1 MNKKLK
7 NIKKVLF
14 ILIIINII
22 IFIQSRYSEI
32 FNVKSLINN
41 KATYRY
47 KSATEIKS
55 KTEEITEETTEEITE
70 ATDTSVFTLYKQ
82 DGETFEPIEGTKFEI
97 TDLDGKNLQ
106 VLTTDKDGIIKVDL
120 PQGIYKAIEISAN
133 EAYKLEEKEEDR
145 TYYFKIGLP
154 ELDMSEWINGI
165 NGYSWEY
172 IKSTIINN
180 TGEVIAVGSIS
191 EYSVEIAKDF
201 YEGIDLNSDGIVDEK
216 SEGGNEGIIIS
227 YDGNGNYLWS
237 KTFGGI
243 DDDSCNEII
252 QTRDGGYVI
261 VGYTSSSVI
270 YLDGKII
277 ENLSKSNYDMLNKD
291 GFILKIDQNGNYEW
305 STRIG
310 GNLDDEIVKVIE
322 TSSGDI
328 DIIGNFESNTLNFY
342 ENNLEH
348 NILEKIQNEGEKNSF
363 IASYSQKGKY
373 NWSKKIVGKDYIEIC
388 DITEV
393 ENSIAV
399 AINYKGNINIDDN
412 NTISSYL
419 EDYEDG
425 VVINYSL
432 KGELQWYYELY
443 SAAKSM
449 FSNSKFLRTTALTTT
464 KENNLVISI
473 ACSDIVKGR
482 KSGET
487 DYTTIY
493 TSPNNG
499 ITSNLM
505 ILSKNG
511 EFIKNLYDLNS
522 KIGSSSANNATM
534 MFTDIVATE
543 DNGILIGGYYYSN
556 QNIDVDKDGV
566 STGEKDFRASI
577 EISSNGFCIKLDQ
590 DGNIKFSDCMYRSDA
605 EFYTPSNVNCV
616 NEINGEKIVLGGS
629 FFGETASTKKFYSK
643 YPNEEKYHINML
655 GNTDGFIVIEN
666 VKDDNSEVV
675 ATQSITVNNFKK
687 KYTIT
692 TEVKKHIETD
702 EEGNQ
707 IEVKGGK
714 ISGEYNQIIDGV
726 EYKEEGIHYI
736 ETSKHGEN
744 STKEIIIT
752 PDEGYKIE
760 KILING
766 EEYDGDLI
774 NNEESTSLPIFTNVT
789 NNIHVEVT
797 FCKKITDFYKLPI
810 TGSSEILIL
819 EFIGTVLICI
829 GILKIRKR

>member
-14 ILIIINII
+14 ILIIINTII
-22 IFIQSRYSEI
+22 LIQNRYSEI
-32 FNVKSLINN
+32 FNVKSLINS
-41 KATYRY
+41 KSTYRY

-55 KTEEITEETTEEITE
+55 ESETTTE
-70 ATDTSVFTLYKQ
+70 FTLYKQ

-97 TDLDGKNLQ
+97 TDLDGKNQQ
-106 VLTTDKDGIIKVDL
+106 VLTTDKNGIIKAKL

-154 ELDMSEWINGI
+154 ELDMSEWIKGI
-165 NGYSWEY
+165 NGYSWDY

-201 YEGIDLNSDGIVDEK
+201 YDGIDLNSDGIVDEK
-216 SEGGNEGIIIS
+216 SVGKNDGIIIS
-227 YDGNGNYLWS
+227 YDEKGNYSWS

-252 QTRDGGYVI
+252 QTQDGGYVI

-270 YLDGKII
+270 YLDEKII
-277 ENLSKSNYDMLNKD
+277 EDLSKSNYDMLNKD

-310 GNLDDEIVKVIE
+310 GNLDEEIVKVIE
-322 TSSGDI
+322 TSSGDV

-342 ENNLEH
+342 ENNSEH
-348 NILEKIQNEGEKNSF
+348 NILEKIQNEREKNSF
-363 IASYSQKGKY
+363 IASYSQIGKY

-388 DITEV
+388 DITQV

-399 AINYKGNINIDDN
+399 AINYKGNIKIDDN
-412 NTISSYL
+412 NKISSYL

-425 VVINYSL
+425 VIINYSL
-432 KGELQWYYELY
+432 KGELQWYYELC
-443 SAAKSM
+443 SAAKNI
-449 FSNSKFLRTTALTTT
+449 FSNSKFLRTTALATT
-464 KENNLVISI
+464 KENTLVISI
-473 ACSDIVKGR
+473 ACSDMVKGR

-511 EFIKNLYDLNS
+511 DFIKNLYDLNS

-534 MFTDIVATE
+534 MFTDIVATK
-543 DNGILIGGYYYSN
+543 DNGILIGGYYYSS
-556 QNIDVDKDGV
+556 QNIDVDKDGI
-566 STGEKDFRASI
+566 STGDKDFRASI

-590 DGNIKFSDCMYRSDA
+590 NGNIKFSDCMHRSDA
-605 EFYTPSNVNCV
+605 AYYTPSNVTCV
-616 NEINGEKIVLGGS
+616 NEINGEKIVFGGS

-643 YPNEEKYHINML
+643 YENEEKYHINMV

-666 VKDDNSEVV
+666 VKDDDSEVI
-675 ATQSITVNNFKK
+675 ATQNITVNNFKK

-692 TEVKKHIETD
+692 TEVKNHIETD

-714 ISGEYNQIIDGV
+714 ISGEYNQVIDGV
-726 EYKEEGIHYI
+726 EYKEEGIHYM
-736 ETSKHGEN
+736 ETTKHGEN
-744 STKEIIIT
+744 STKEITIT

-760 KILING
+760 KVLING
-766 EEYDGDLI
+766 DEYDGDLI
-774 NNEESTSLPIFTNVT
+774 NNAESTNLPIFTNVT

-810 TGSSEILIL
+810 TGSLEILIL
-819 EFIGTVLICI
+819 ECIGIVLICI
-829 GILKIRKR
+829 GILKIRKK

>member
-14 ILIIINII
+14 ILIIINTII
-22 IFIQSRYSEI
+22 LIQNRYSEI
-32 FNVKSLINN
+32 FNVKSLINS
-41 KATYRY
+41 KSTYRY

-55 KTEEITEETTEEITE
+55 ESETTTE
-70 ATDTSVFTLYKQ
+70 FTLYKQ

-97 TDLDGKNLQ
+97 TDLDGKNQQ
-106 VLTTDKDGIIKVDL
+106 VLTTDKNGIIKAKL

-154 ELDMSEWINGI
+154 ELDMSEWIKGI
-165 NGYSWEY
+165 NGYSWDY

-201 YEGIDLNSDGIVDEK
+201 YDGIDLNSDGIVDEK
-216 SEGGNEGIIIS
+216 SEGGNDGIIIS
-227 YDGNGNYLWS
+227 YDEKGNYSWS

-252 QTRDGGYVI
+252 QTQDGGYVI

-270 YLDGKII
+270 YLDEKII
-277 ENLSKSNYDMLNKD
+277 EDLSKSNYDMLNKD

-322 TSSGDI
+322 TSSGDV

-342 ENNLEH
+342 ENNSEH

-363 IASYSQKGKY
+363 IASYSQIGKY

-388 DITEV
+388 DITQV

-399 AINYKGNINIDDN
+399 AINYKGNIKIDDN
-412 NTISSYL
+412 NKISSYL

-425 VVINYSL
+425 VIINYSL
-432 KGELQWYYELY
+432 KGELQWYYELC
-443 SAAKSM
+443 SAAKNI
-449 FSNSKFLRTTALTTT
+449 FSNSKFLRTTALATT
-464 KENNLVISI
+464 KENTLVISI
-473 ACSDIVKGR
+473 ACSDMVKGR

-511 EFIKNLYDLNS
+511 DFIKNLYDLNS

-534 MFTDIVATE
+534 MFTDIVSTK
-543 DNGILIGGYYYSN
+543 DNGILIGGYYYSS
-556 QNIDVDKDGV
+556 QNIDVDKDGI
-566 STGEKDFRASI
+566 STGDKDFRASI

-590 DGNIKFSDCMYRSDA
+590 NGNIKFSDCMHRSDA
-605 EFYTPSNVNCV
+605 AYYTPSNVTCV
-616 NEINGEKIVLGGS
+616 NEINGEKIVFGGS

-643 YPNEEKYHINML
+643 YENEEKYHINMV

-666 VKDDNSEVV
+666 VKDDDSEVI
-675 ATQSITVNNFKK
+675 ATQNITVNNFKK

-692 TEVKKHIETD
+692 TEVKNHIETD

-707 IEVKGGK
+707 REVKGGK
-714 ISGEYNQIIDGV
+714 ISGEYNQVIDGV
-726 EYKEEGIHYI
+726 EYKEEGIHYM
-736 ETSKHGEN
+736 ETTKHGEN
-744 STKEIIIT
+744 STKEITIT

-760 KILING
+760 KVLING
-766 EEYDGDLI
+766 DEYDGDLI
-774 NNEESTSLPIFTNVT
+774 NNAESTNLPIFTNVT

-810 TGSSEILIL
+810 TGSLEILIL
-819 EFIGTVLICI
+819 ECIGIVLICI
-829 GILKIRKR
+829 GILKIRKK

>member
-14 ILIIINII
+14 ILIIINTII
-22 IFIQSRYSEI
+22 LIQNRYSEI
-32 FNVKSLINN
+32 FNVKSLINS
-41 KATYRY
+41 KSTYRY

-55 KTEEITEETTEEITE
+55 ESETTTE
-70 ATDTSVFTLYKQ
+70 FTLYKQ

-97 TDLDGKNLQ
+97 TDLDGKNQQ
-106 VLTTDKDGIIKVDL
+106 VLTTDKNGIIKAKL

-154 ELDMSEWINGI
+154 ELDMSEWIKGI
-165 NGYSWEY
+165 NGYSWDY

-201 YEGIDLNSDGIVDEK
+201 YDGIDLNSDGIVDEK
-216 SEGGNEGIIIS
+216 SEGGNDGIIIS
-227 YDGNGNYLWS
+227 YDEKGNYSWS

-252 QTRDGGYVI
+252 QTQDGGYVI

-270 YLDGKII
+270 YLDEKII
-277 ENLSKSNYDMLNKD
+277 EDLSKSNYDMLNKD

-322 TSSGDI
+322 TSSGDV

-342 ENNLEH
+342 ENNSEH

-363 IASYSQKGKY
+363 IASYSQIGKY

-388 DITEV
+388 DITQV

-399 AINYKGNINIDDN
+399 AINYKGNIKIDDN
-412 NTISSYL
+412 NKISSYL

-425 VVINYSL
+425 VIINYSL
-432 KGELQWYYELY
+432 KGELQWYYELC
-443 SAAKSM
+443 SAAKNI
-449 FSNSKFLRTTALTTT
+449 FSNSKFLRTTALATT
-464 KENNLVISI
+464 KENTLVISI
-473 ACSDIVKGR
+473 ACSDMVKGR

-511 EFIKNLYDLNS
+511 DFIKNLYDLNS

-534 MFTDIVATE
+534 MFTDIVSTK
-543 DNGILIGGYYYSN
+543 DNGILIGGYYYSS
-556 QNIDVDKDGV
+556 QNIDVDKDGI
-566 STGEKDFRASI
+566 STGDKDFRASI

-590 DGNIKFSDCMYRSDA
+590 NGNIKFSDCMHRSDA
-605 EFYTPSNVNCV
+605 AYYTPSNVTCV
-616 NEINGEKIVLGGS
+616 NEINGEKIVFGGS

-643 YPNEEKYHINML
+643 YENEEKYHINMV

-666 VKDDNSEVV
+666 VKDDDSEVI
-675 ATQSITVNNFKK
+675 ATQNITVNNFKK

-692 TEVKKHIETD
+692 TEVKNHIETD

-707 IEVKGGK
+707 REVKGGK
-714 ISGEYNQIIDGV
+714 ISGEYNQVIDGV
-726 EYKEEGIHYI
+726 EYKEEGIHYM
-736 ETSKHGEN
+736 ETTKHGEN
-744 STKEIIIT
+744 STKEITIT
-752 PDEGYKIE
+752 LDEGYKIE
-760 KILING
+760 KVLING
-766 EEYDGDLI
+766 DEYDGDLI
-774 NNEESTSLPIFTNVT
+774 NNAESTNLPIFTNVT

-810 TGSSEILIL
+810 TGSLEILIL
-819 EFIGTVLICI
+819 ECIGIVLICI
-829 GILKIRKR
+829 GILKIRKK